1 MKLRSKGAVMS
12 SFSITTLLRV
22 ATFVSA
28 CMLLSVSSSAN
39 AGEIIVHVGPPSVG
53 QGGTN
58 PLSVPPLNPI
68 EYEVQWISPRGFE
81 ANFGITPGFLF
92 GARTPFSSGLYVG
105 VGGGLVISANGQGP
119 GAYSSFGWNLGDKV
133 FFNTEFKQAIGI
145 DPGTS
150 TIISPYALRVG
161 MGMRW

>member
-1 MKLRSKGAVMS
+1 MSPVSINKFIRAAAVAAVGMFLNLAS
-12 SFSITTLLRV
+12 P
-22 ATFVSA
+22 
-28 CMLLSVSSSAN
+28 AN

-58 PLSVPPLNPI
+58 PLSVPPINPI

-81 ANFGITPGFLF
+81 ANFGITPGLLF

-105 VGGGLVISANGQGP
+105 VGGGLVISANGVGP
-119 GAYSSFGWNLGDKV
+119 GAYSSFGWNLGKKI

-145 DPGTS
+145 ALNNNKL
-150 TIISPYALRVG
+150 ISPYALRVG
-161 MGMRW
+161 MGIRW